1 MLLVKM
7 ERFTIKKQDS
17 VNAEKIDLYGQD
29 LNVLPAFCPNIL
41 TMIQINAS
49 NALMECT
56 LKEVSSNVLG
66 KVDSW
71 NRICLISIFS
81 ELLFIYFSSNRIQ

>member
-1 MLLVKM
+1 M
-7 ERFTIKKQDS
+7 ERFTIKIQDN
-17 VNAEKIDLYGQD
+17 VNAEKTSLYGQD

-56 LKEVSSNVLG
+56 LKEVLSNVLRL
-66 KVDSW
+66 VDSL

-81 ELLFIYFSSNRIQ
+81 ELLFIYY

>member
-7 ERFTIKKQDS
+7 ERFTIKKQDN
-17 VNAEKIDLYGQD
+17 VNAEKINLYGQGP
-29 LNVLPAFCPNIL
+29 NVLPAFCPNIL
-41 TMIQINAS
+41 IMIQMNAS
-49 NALMECT
+49 NVLTECT
-56 LKEVSSNVLG
+56 LKEVSSNVLR

-81 ELLFIYFSSNRIQ
+81 ELLFIYF

>member
-41 TMIQINAS
+41 TMIQMNVS

-56 LKEVSSNVLG
+56 LKEVSSNVLR

-71 NRICLISIFS
+71 NKICLISIFS
-81 ELLFIYFSSNRIQ
+81 ELLFIYFLSNRIQ